1 LKNPTGWV
9 IVPSIRSGALSLRI
23 IPGDHAPPHVHVEG
37 PGWEMRVKLVAPDVP
52 WDIEGDPSRQEVRRA
67 LAAVRQHLAELRVL
81 WKGVNVGPTG

>member
-1 LKNPTGWV
+1 
-9 IVPSIRSGALSLRI
+9 
-23 IPGDHAPPHVHVEG
+23 
-37 PGWEMRVKLVAPDVP
+37 MRVKLVAPDVP